1 MYAVEFQTAIE
12 NGIVHIPKKYKEI
25 QDTKKAT
32 IVVMYENIPYS
43 ARNEETI
50 QSQLEEFHR
59 LRNKSKNEIQA
70 TMELATNIDDMVDDG
85 IF

>member
-32 IVVMYENIPYS
+32 IVVMYENTPYNIS
-43 ARNEETI
+43 KEERI